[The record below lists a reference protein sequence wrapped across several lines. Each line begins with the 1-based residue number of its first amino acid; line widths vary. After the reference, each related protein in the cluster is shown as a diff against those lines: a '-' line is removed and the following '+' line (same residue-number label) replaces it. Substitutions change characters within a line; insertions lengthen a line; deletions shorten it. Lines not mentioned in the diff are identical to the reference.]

1 MNDHLDI
8 KTKSRKVPGIQQFAY
23 AFGQIPERIMA
34 GIFAIMYVEF
44 FWEDLGLIEYQGLFI
59 AGQVIYATIN
69 SLNDPIFGY
78 LTDRTDVD
86 KWGSRRLIHIRY
98 GAVIWGILFVVMWF
112 PWSTTNITII
122 FIHYILAI
130 CAFDTIYTLVVQ
142 SWLALSSE
150 ITEDMAIRNRLSF
163 FAGIFMILGMVP
175 SLFIRNIYLTNI
187 TLYYIV
193 VSACAGFSILSYIW
207 MTYTVKERPEL
218 RMEQKIS
225 FWKQLGQAANSLSF
239 WMRTGY
245 YYFTYIEFSLLL
257 SFLFAY
263 IYIFDIGPI
272 TTMAIYIVFFAIGW
286 ISQIIYMQLSKKFG
300 MRNTILVLKTIY
312 ALMSVLG
319 YYLTL
324 TNPFDTLL
332 VWLAFGAKTL
342 FSGYGVF
349 NYPMLTLVIDED
361 EVRYGSRREGLYM
374 GVGSAIFKSADS
386 LGPIIGTSILLR
398 FGYVENAIYQLPSTL
413 NGIKFMLFIIPAI
426 ASLISLIFL
435 VFFPLHGKR
444 LKTMQEQL
452 LTLHEQKAEKYRS
465 KDSR

>member
-1 MNDHLDI
+1 MNDDFDM
-8 KTKSRKVPGIQQFAY
+8 KCQSRKVPRIQQFAC

-44 FWEDLGLIEYQGLFI
+44 FWEDLGLINYQGLFI

-69 SLNDPIFGY
+69 SLNDPLFGY
-78 LTDRTDVD
+78 LTDKTNVD

-112 PWSTTNITII
+112 PWSTTNITTI

-150 ITEDMAIRNRLSF
+150 ITEDMTIRNRLSF
-163 FAGIFMILGMVP
+163 LANIFMIVGMVP
-175 SLFIRNIYLTNI
+175 SLFIRNIYLTNT
-187 TLYYIV
+187 TLYFIV

-207 MTYTVKERPEL
+207 VTYTVKERPEL

-225 FWKQLGQAANSLSF
+225 FWKQIGQAANSLSF

-245 YYFTYIEFSLLL
+245 YYFTYVEFSLLL

-263 IYIFDIGPI
+263 LYVFDIGGF
-272 TTMAIYIVFFAIGW
+272 TTMAIYIAFFSIGW
-286 ISQIIYMQLSKKFG
+286 VSQIIYMQISKKFG
-300 MRNTILVLKTIY
+300 MRNTILVLKMIYTI
-312 ALMSVLG
+312 MSIVG
-319 YYLTL
+319 YYITL
-324 TNPFDTLL
+324 NFPFNTLI
-332 VWLAFGAKTL
+332 VWLCFGAKTL

-398 FGYVENAIYQLPSTL
+398 FGYVENALYQLPSTL
-413 NGIKFMLFIIPAI
+413 NGIKFMLFVIPAI
-426 ASLISLIFL
+426 ASLIILVFL
-435 VFFPLHGKR
+435 VFFPLYGKR
-444 LKTMQEQL
+444 LRNMQKRL
-452 LTLHEQKAEKYRS
+452 LQLHEEKAKKYEIKRG
-465 KDSR
+465 